1 MDVSSAPQSLCGKA
15 RPVFM
20 KLVLNIWLN
29 HQDQKL
35 VQSSGATERL
45 RLWDK
50 FCTSNIDPEAVKI
63 NFLRHSRISQYYP
76 RKRIPRVKLNPKNT
90 AKVIRLNHWFKIVM
104 LKFCLFRSPRLS
116 GITIK
121 SLSL

>member
-1 MDVSSAPQSLCGKA
+1 VWYVETA
-15 RPVFM
+15 VFVNFSVQFFAY
-20 KLVLNIWLN
+20 L
-29 HQDQKL
+29 QDQKL

-90 AKVIRLNHWFKIVM
+90 AKVMKEFIYLETRCYKCALID
-104 LKFCLFRSPRLS
+104 PR
-116 GITIK
+116 GCP
-121 SLSL
+121 